1 LYRQQG
7 SVSGALGVWLRYD
20 YDESGN
26 GYLYYGF
33 NKLGT
38 GWQWSWQWDQKPAS
52 VTTFPLNQWTHVAF
66 TKSGSTVK
74 TYVNGVENHGITLDP
89 IRLGT
94 PASPDGQ
101 INVGGDPYEGNY
113 FDGRIDEVQ
122 FWNTALTQSD
132 ISNWM
137 YSEIDERHS
146 NYDNLVYY
154 YKLNEGTGTSTVTD
168 TKGLC
173 NGTMINMSEAA
184 WVNSDIK
191 GWITDED
198 TPISGYLFGSYPSGL
213 VYELVSNGLKG
224 TAVITGANQFTYTPA
239 ADENGSDTFTY
250 RVRDAEGNYSNTQS
264 VNITINP
271 VGESDKTITSFSF
284 AGLYPAATGIINE
297 ELKTIKLMVPNG
309 TNLTALVP
317 TIEHNGFSISPESG
331 IAQNFAVPVTY
342 TVTAEDGSTQVYTV
356 TVESPVAGIATS
368 GGNTS
373 FTGDKA
379 VVVDP
384 NLLLIGDDLDGARVM
399 IENMKPGDVL
409 GILEL
414 YLAE

>member
-1 LYRQQG
+1 M
-7 SVSGALGVWLRYD
+7 S
-20 YDESGN
+20 
-26 GYLYYGF
+26 
-33 NKLGT
+33 
-38 GWQWSWQWDQKPAS
+38 
-52 VTTFPLNQWTHVAF
+52 
-66 TKSGSTVK
+66 
-74 TYVNGVENHGITLDP
+74 
-89 IRLGT
+89 
-94 PASPDGQ
+94 
-101 INVGGDPYEGNY
+101 
-113 FDGRIDEVQ
+113 
-122 FWNTALTQSD
+122 QSD

-137 YSEIDERHS
+137 YSEIDERHA

-198 TPISGYLFGSYPSGL
+198 TPISGYLFGSYPSGY

-224 TAVITGANQFTYTPA
+224 TAVITEANQFTYTPA

-309 TNLTALVP
+309 
-317 TIEHNGFSISPESG
+317 
-331 IAQNFAVPVTY
+331 Y
-342 TVTAEDGSTQVYTV
+342 
-356 TVESPVAGIATS
+356 
-368 GGNTS
+368 
-373 FTGDKA
+373 
-379 VVVDP
+379 
-384 NLLLIGDDLDGARVM
+384 
-399 IENMKPGDVL
+399 
-409 GILEL
+409 
-414 YLAE
+414 